1 MAGLGPRHR
10 ALRTKLKTVT
20 VGVDRPPGTAYF
32 RVAMCK
38 SSYPG
43 RHASSRA
50 GWWPCCMLATAWTMG
65 AAPSFATCL
74 VSKDP
79 DVRELQT
86 LVDKDAARAL
96 KQVAARLQ
104 PLEQAPQPDAQ
115 LLAPLYA
122 VQAQAYSMLELDD
135 DARKAAS
142 KGLQFATRIGDPVRL
157 DLLSAHAENVY
168 DAVGMDAAIKTI
180 DEARASQAAGSL
192 ADTCLLITRGVLQRR
207 QDRTD
212 LAIGSLTQA
221 YHASTAPEFARARIN
236 SAAEL
241 STVMR
246 SMGDFTQ
253 ALALNQEVIDWDTEH
268 GATLSLSVD
277 RFLRGKI
284 FNLMGKYGSAIGEF
298 AEARKLS
305 VQLND
310 AQGVA
315 FADLNDCTARI
326 ELGQTQRAALECNHA
341 LRGFTA
347 AHSADEVKDAL
358 ALLAR
363 IDLADGHADKAL
375 ATLNKV
381 LDQGGADLLPS
392 RVASL
397 YQWRARANAALA
409 NYGAAY
415 IDLTEYVRRYEAAN
429 DWERSKAAAAL
440 RARFETDREIERN
453 AQLKRELGVSH
464 ERSQRQ
470 AQELR
475 WNAIVL
481 SSGVLVIAL
490 LIYFL
495 LANRR
500 YRQQLVK
507 LASQD
512 GLTGLPNR
520 RRTAELATAALA
532 AATATESPLTIA
544 IIDMDHFKDI
554 NDRCGH
560 ATGDFVLRQ
569 FARVGREALR
579 HSDVL
584 GRWGGE
590 EFLLVMPG
598 ANLEVAQA
606 SLERMRTLV
615 FGIQLPASGAGLRVS
630 VSAGLATSLRHGRS
644 LDEMIA
650 RADAAL
656 YIAKNEGRDLV
667 RVADESSLSTTGTRR
682 ALRQ

>member
-1 MAGLGPRHR
+1 M
-10 ALRTKLKTVT
+10 
-20 VGVDRPPGTAYF
+20 
-32 RVAMCK
+32 
-38 SSYPG
+38 SSYSG
-43 RHASSRA
+43 RRASSRA
-50 GWWPCCMLATAWTMG
+50 GRRLCALLAIAWTMG

-74 VSKDP
+74 LSKNP
-79 DVRELQT
+79 AVRELQT

-96 KQVAARLQ
+96 RQLAALLQ
-104 PLEQAPQPDAQ
+104 PLELAPQPDVQ
-115 LLAPLYA
+115 LLAALYA

-135 DARKAAS
+135 GAKKAAA
-142 KGLQFATRIGDPVRL
+142 KGLQFAPRIGDPVRL
-157 DLLSAHAENVY
+157 DLLSTYAENVY
-168 DAVGMDAAIKTI
+168 DAAGMDAALKTI
-180 DEARASQAAGSL
+180 DEARASQSRGSL

-221 YHASTAPEFARARIN
+221 YNASTATEFARARIN

-246 SMGDFTQ
+246 SMGDYTQ

-284 FNLMGKYGSAIGEF
+284 LNLMGKYESAIGEF
-298 AEARKLS
+298 VEARELS

-310 AQGVA
+310 RQGVA
-315 FADLNDCTARI
+315 FADLHDCTARI
-326 ELGQTQRAALECNHA
+326 ELGQLQRAASECNHA

-347 AHSADEVKDAL
+347 AHSADEVKETL

-363 IDLADGHADKAL
+363 IDLANGHADRAL

-397 YQWRARANAALA
+397 YQWRARADAALG
-409 NYGAAY
+409 NYSGAY
-415 IDLTEYVRRYEAAN
+415 IDLAEYVRRYEAAN
-429 DWERSKAAAAL
+429 DMERSKAAAAL

-453 AQLKRELGVSH
+453 AQLKHELGVSQ
-464 ERSQRQ
+464 ERSLRQ

-475 WNAIVL
+475 WNAIVVT
-481 SSGVLVIAL
+481 SGVLVIAL

-495 LANRR
+495 IANRR

-520 RRTAELATAALA
+520 RRTAELATAALDD
-532 AATATESPLTIA
+532 ATATESPLTIA
-544 IIDMDHFKDI
+544 IIDMDHFKII

-560 ATGDFVLRQ
+560 ATGDFVLRE

-579 HSDVL
+579 ESDVL

-590 EFLLVMPG
+590 EFLLVMPE
-598 ANLEVAQA
+598 ATLEYAQA
-606 SLERMRTLV
+606 TLDRMRTLL
-615 FGIQLPASGAGLRVS
+615 FGIHLPASGAGLHVS
-630 VSAGLATSLRHGRS
+630 LSAGLATSLRHGWS
-644 LDEMIA
+644 LDELIA

-656 YIAKNEGRDLV
+656 YVAKNEGRDLV
-667 RVADESSLSTTGTRR
+667 RVADESFLSTSGIRR
-682 ALRQ
+682 ALRL